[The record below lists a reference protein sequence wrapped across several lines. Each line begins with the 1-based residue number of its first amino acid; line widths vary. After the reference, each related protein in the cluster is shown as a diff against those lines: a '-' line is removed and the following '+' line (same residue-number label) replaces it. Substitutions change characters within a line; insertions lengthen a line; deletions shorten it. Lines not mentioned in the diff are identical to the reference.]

1 MSEQYYNEWED
12 DDEQDED
19 SSGPAG
25 LRKALKDAQKQ
36 LKAAQQQLSEQN
48 KVIRK
53 RTINDALVAKGLN
66 PKLAALVPPDLEPT
80 EEAVTAWVNEYS
92 DVFAGVSQPTAESE
106 GGSSQP
112 EGQVANQSFFTE
124 SELEAQGVM
133 GRADGAHS
141 VPTSPGVTADK
152 LAGAENLEELMRVIQ
167 GG

>member
-1 MSEQYYNEWED
+1 MSDQYYNEWDE

-25 LRKALKDAQKQ
+25 LRKALKEAQKQ
-36 LKAAQQQLSEQN
+36 LKAAQAQLSEQN

-53 RTINDALVAKGLN
+53 RTISDALAAKGL
-66 PKLAALVPPDLEPT
+66 PAKLAALVPSDVEPT
-80 EEAVTAWVNEYS
+80 EEAVTAWVDEYS
-92 DVFAGVSQPTAESE
+92 DVFGVGSQAAPASE
-106 GGSSQP
+106 GGTSQP
-112 EGQVANQSFFTE
+112 EGQAANQSFFSE

-133 GRADGAHS
+133 SRADGAQS